1 MGKKSKKKTGLYLL
15 LGVLATTLIVGAVGA
30 LSEGFKNWDYK
41 EWFDTREGLKKIDLR
56 TSNNTQE
63 LRENQLLEILNG
75 SNNDSDLFSEVTKIS
90 KVYQANG
97 GLKFGTTDNPGN
109 FTANI

>member
-56 TSNNTQE
+56 T
-63 LRENQLLEILNG
+63 
-75 SNNDSDLFSEVTKIS
+75 
-90 KVYQANG
+90 
-97 GLKFGTTDNPGN
+97 
-109 FTANI
+109 